1 MYMIEA
7 TCWKMHRE
15 TAEKRK
21 EKEALFTAAQRRLLT
36 DAYESDLLHSCYS
49 NEASE
54 TPAPRGPV
62 YVFNKNHLEMRCG
75 GSEEKR
81 GLITG
86 LTLMYVSMLI
96 YTWIGFNTP
105 NFISIYC
112 MAFCESPRFFFGWG
126 NFIFD
131 LLLTSTPLVLYF
143 KYGLQ
148 FTRWEMLTSRH
159 LLIRFNRVTRQVHLH
174 RPKSC
179 GGIVTLPW
187 EATIST
193 ATGPDADHSVGSRLI
208 LYWHP
213 RQTGLAHSEIAFLG
227 KQSEG
232 GSDLRDEWEFI
243 RRYMEEGP
251 DSVPKPRLTTQLPSP
266 LQAFS
271 PQFEGMHRYFRNSTW
286 RLKLALPFIWPAFAI
301 IGTGHWLSLLLC
313 WKPRWPKIIREAG
326 QPGKPVPAFTT
337 LRDYPP
343 EVQERLLANADR
355 WEVKPGQRP
364 EKKPRARRA
373 RRQPTPQTPVKE
385 E

>member
-1 MYMIEA
+1 MYMVEA
-7 TCWKMHRE
+7 MWWGMQ
-15 TAEKRK
+15 TASDKKRIAT
-21 EKEALFTAAQRRLLT
+21 ESLSTPAERRKLK
-36 DAYESDLLHSCYS
+36 DAYESDFSEDCTTKKSSDVPRTHSPLYAY
-49 NEASE
+49 N
-54 TPAPRGPV
+54 T
-62 YVFNKNHLEMRCG
+62 VFLEMRCG
-75 GSEEKR
+75 ATEEKR
-81 GLITG
+81 GLISG
-86 LTLMYVSMLI
+86 LTIGYVGILL
-96 YTWIGFNTP
+96 YLWIGVNTP
-105 NFISIYC
+105 EIVTIFRWIACEQTRQFI
-112 MAFCESPRFFFGWG
+112 GWG
-126 NFIFD
+126 NFVFD
-131 LLLTSTPLVLYF
+131 LLLTSTPLFLYL
-143 KYGLQ
+143 KYGLP

-159 LLIRFNRVTRQVHLH
+159 LLIRFNRITRQVHLH
-174 RPKSC
+174 RPKYC

-187 EATIST
+187 QATRSL
-193 ATGPDADHSVGSRLI
+193 ANGPEDDHSVGSRLC
-208 LYWHP
+208 LHWHP
-213 RQTGLAHSEIAFLG
+213 RETGLSHGEIAFLG

-251 DSVPKPRLTTQLPSP
+251 DSVPKPRLTTHLPSP

-337 LRDYPP
+337 LSDYPP